1 MTSSPALLRQ
11 YIRSIILERRHRH
24 KRKQPGGPRTN
35 LGALHQL
42 NPDSFRAKISSAM
55 SSAEGNVEDAADDL
69 DVASRT
75 LYHYLETEPS
85 LDSIQTTQEIEDD
98 DKKRHVGK

>member
-11 YIRSIILERRHRH
+11 YIRSIILERGHG
-24 KRKQPGGPRTN
+24 KKPGGPRTN

-85 LDSIQTTQEIEDD
+85 LDSIQTTKDIEDDD